1 MSSMIICRCINFVI
15 LSQQYMAYDEDLSA
29 VVMRAIEIVNQVDM
43 VSFLLSL
50 FTYLSL

>member
-1 MSSMIICRCINFVI
+1 
-15 LSQQYMAYDEDLSA
+15 MAYDEDLSA

-50 FTYLSL
+50 FSL